1 MGWGHDVKTRNKTYK
16 NEEEEEIKKTK
27 YFQRWWI
34 VKNKNSMKVSLERK
48 NNEEVKQSLS
58 VAIIKRKTNKDEE
71 DLHGHKLGKLKST
84 T

>member
-1 MGWGHDVKTRNKTYK
+1 
-16 NEEEEEIKKTK
+16 
-27 YFQRWWI
+27 
-34 VKNKNSMKVSLERK
+34 MKVSLERK